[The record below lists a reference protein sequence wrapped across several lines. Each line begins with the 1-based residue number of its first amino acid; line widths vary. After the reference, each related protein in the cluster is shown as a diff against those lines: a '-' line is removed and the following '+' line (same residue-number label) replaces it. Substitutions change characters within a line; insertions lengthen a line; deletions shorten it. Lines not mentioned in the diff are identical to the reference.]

1 MKKINRGTFFIVAI
15 VIALVL
21 TITLCDFSFINMK
34 NANDMRFGIDIRGGV
49 EAIYAPKDLDRVP
62 TESELAAV
70 RAILETRLDYNN
82 ILDREI
88 TVDNIAGEVLIRFP
102 WKSDE
107 TDFDAQKAIEEL
119 GETALLTFR
128 DETGNILLEGKNV
141 VKSDV
146 VLDQQ
151 TSQPVVTLELD
162 STGSELFAQA
172 TAANIG
178 KQIAI
183 FMDETLISAPSVE
196 EQINGGQA
204 IINGMASLE
213 EAQDLSNKINSG
225 SLPFSIEAK
234 NFSVISPT
242 LGSGSLNVMVYAGIL
257 ALILIGIFMIVYY
270 RLPGF
275 VACIGLVF
283 QLGAQL
289 LAISLPQFTLTLPGI
304 AGVILSIGMGVD
316 TNIIIS
322 ERIKEEINTGRT
334 LRSAIETGYKR
345 AFSAV
350 FDGNIT
356 TLIVA
361 IVLMIFGSGSILS
374 FGYTLLTGI
383 LLNFISGILA
393 SKLMVTSLS
402 KYKMFRNTFLY
413 GGRREKA

>member
-1 MKKINRGTFFIVAI
+1 MKKINRGTFFVVAI
-15 VIALVL
+15 VIALIL
-21 TITLCDFSFINMK
+21 TLTLCDFGFLNIK

-62 TESELAAV
+62 TETELASV

-107 TDFDAQKAIEEL
+107 ADFDAQKAIEEL

-128 DETGNILLEGKNV
+128 DVEENILLEGKNV

-146 VLDQQ
+146 VLDQE

-162 STGSELFAQA
+162 SEGSQLFAEA

-183 FMDETLISAPSVE
+183 FMDETLISAPSVQE
-196 EQINGGQA
+196 TITGGQA

-242 LGSGSLNVMVYAGIL
+242 LGTGSLNVMIYAGIL

-275 VACIGLVF
+275 VACLGLLLQV
-283 QLGAQL
+283 GGQL
-289 LAISLPQFTLTLPGI
+289 LAISLPQITLTLPGI
-304 AGVILSIGMGVD
+304 AGIILSIGMGVD

-322 ERIKEEINTGRT
+322 ERIKEEINMGRT

-361 IVLMIFGSGSILS
+361 IVLMVFGSGAILS

-383 LLNFISGILA
+383 ILNFVSGILA

-402 KYKMFRNTFLY
+402 KYKMFRNTVLY
-413 GGRREKA
+413 GGRREK

>member
-15 VIALVL
+15 VIALIL
-21 TITLCDFSFINMK
+21 TLTLCDFGFINIK

-49 EAIYAPKDLDRVP
+49 EAIYAPKDLDRAP
-62 TESELAAV
+62 TETELASV

-88 TVDNIAGEVLIRFP
+88 TVDNMAGEVLIRFP

-107 TDFDAQKAIEEL
+107 ADFDAQKAIEEL

-128 DETGNILLEGKNV
+128 DVDGNILLEGKNV
-141 VKSDV
+141 VKSEV

-162 STGSELFAQA
+162 STGSQLFAEA

-183 FMDETLISAPSVE
+183 FMDETLISAPSVQE
-196 EQINGGQA
+196 AITGGQA

-225 SLPFSIEAK
+225 SLPFSVEAK

-242 LGSGSLNVMVYAGIL
+242 LGTGSLNVMVYAGIV
-257 ALILIGIFMIVYY
+257 ALILISIFMIVYY

-275 VACIGLVF
+275 VACFGLLL
-283 QLGAQL
+283 QTGGQL
-289 LAISLPQFTLTLPGI
+289 LAISLPQVTLTLPGI
-304 AGVILSIGMGVD
+304 AGIILSIGMGVD

-322 ERIKEEINTGRT
+322 ERIKEEINMGRT

-361 IVLMIFGSGSILS
+361 IVLMVLGSGAILS
-374 FGYTLLTGI
+374 FGYTLLIGI
-383 LLNFISGILA
+383 LLNFISGITA

-402 KYKMFRNTFLY
+402 KYKMFRSTFLY
-413 GGRREKA
+413 GGRREKQ

>member
-15 VIALVL
+15 VIALIL
-21 TITLCDFSFINMK
+21 TLTLCDFSFINIK

-49 EAIYAPKDLDRVP
+49 EAIYAPKDLDRAP
-62 TESELAAV
+62 TESELASV
-70 RAILETRLDYNN
+70 RAILETRLDAEN

-88 TVDNIAGEVLIRFP
+88 TVDNLAGEVLIRFP

-107 TDFDAQKAIEEL
+107 ADFDAQKAIEEL

-128 DETGNILLEGKNV
+128 DVEGNILLEGKNV

-162 STGSELFAQA
+162 STGSQLFSEA

-225 SLPFSIEAK
+225 ALPFSIYVK
-234 NFSVISPT
+234 DFSIISPT

-257 ALILIGIFMIVYY
+257 ALILIGVFMIVYY

-275 VACIGLVF
+275 VACIGLLLQV
-283 QLGAQL
+283 GGQL
-289 LAISLPQFTLTLPGI
+289 LAISLPQVTLTLPGI
-304 AGVILSIGMGVD
+304 AGIILSIGMGVD

-322 ERIKEEINTGRT
+322 ERIKEEINMGRT

-361 IVLMIFGSGSILS
+361 IVLMIFGSGAILS

-383 LLNFISGILA
+383 ILNFVSGILA

-402 KYKMFRNTFLY
+402 KFKMFRSTFLY